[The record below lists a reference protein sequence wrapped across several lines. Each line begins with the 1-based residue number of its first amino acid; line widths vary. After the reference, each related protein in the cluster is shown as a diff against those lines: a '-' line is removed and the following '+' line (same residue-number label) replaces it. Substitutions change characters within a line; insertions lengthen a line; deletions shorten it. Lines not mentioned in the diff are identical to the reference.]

1 MRRIIYKYELEIG
14 DEQVR
19 RIPRNSRLLSIANQ
33 QEKLCVWAEIDA
45 DARAVPPYDNYKF
58 FIRGT
63 GHVFEDNALLQ
74 PTFLGTVLMAG
85 GSLVWHVYYQK
96 ED

>member
-1 MRRIIYKYELEIG
+1 MNRIIYKYTLEIEDEQKHILPRGAKILSVGNQIEKICVWVELEEGAIE
-14 DEQVR
+14 D
-19 RIPRNSRLLSIANQ
+19 
-33 QEKLCVWAEIDA
+33 AE
-45 DARAVPPYDNYKF
+45 YTF

-63 GHVFEDNALLQ
+63 GHPFDDSALLQ